1 MTKAGERTSGALLE
15 HAIAA
20 IETGGEGAVKVAAIA
35 EAAGVSVISLYHFY
49 GNREGLIEAALAEMS
64 WRTLTSFN
72 QAIAATSATVTTT
85 DEVRAMVTMWT
96 DAMFVAER
104 AHHRRLQAR
113 VYGSTAGR
121 PGLAK
126 TLADAQTL
134 ALQSYAEAI
143 SDLQERGLVRSDVSP
158 MELAKW
164 TSSLVFSRVVLEVGG
179 DDVDGTVWNALTV
192 QAMTETV
199 LPRS

>member
-1 MTKAGERTSGALLE
+1 MTKAGERTSAALLE